1 VGKRKRK
8 SKKKTTEKIMNDNDY
23 EDDDSDNSENI
34 FDNNFIIDKL
44 PTDKKILSS
53 LLIEVKNKLR
63 QYKNLYLKEQ

>member
-1 VGKRKRK
+1 
-8 SKKKTTEKIMNDNDY
+8 MNDNDY